1 MAGIPKS
8 FVTFCDI
15 FYFFHVYFYIDGQ
28 MIGHFQRVAVG
39 QSMAGDTITGV
50 S

>member
-1 MAGIPKS
+1 MVGIPKS
-8 FVTFCDI
+8 FVTFCD
-15 FYFFHVYFYIDGQ
+15 FVHVYFYIDGQ
-28 MIGHFQRVAVG
+28 MIGHSQRVAVG